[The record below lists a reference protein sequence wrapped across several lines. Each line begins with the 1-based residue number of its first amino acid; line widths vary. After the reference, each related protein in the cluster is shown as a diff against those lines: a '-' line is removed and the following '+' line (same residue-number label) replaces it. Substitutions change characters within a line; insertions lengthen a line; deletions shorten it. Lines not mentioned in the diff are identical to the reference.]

1 MPNKSVGLCKS
12 CGTTKILARKDGDQC
27 TSCLNN
33 GLYPRKGKRPT
44 RPKRPPPRGVSGT
57 PFARAHFFRLITSKT
72 TGGFVESEN
81 VVRIRKYLQAKEI
94 TPKNRTV
101 VARENIPIG
110 TVFHT
115 ENLYVGVRKYDKN
128 FKPSIWAIM
137 AEKTKSLK
145 DAIEKVIP
153 GKIENDDCIWVMPY
167 HEPPQEDTAEV
178 LFVINTK
185 PQSKANTHMQKVCLS
200 KDGIAP
206 QVRIKTTKK
215 IKAGTEVFADY
226 ELAKHEDEVAP
237 RLQCAK
243 GASGKQDQVTIIR
256 IKRGRDAD

>member
-12 CGTTKILARKDGDQC
+12 CGNTKILARKDGDQC

-57 PFARAHFFRLITSKT
+57 PFARAHFRLITSKT

-145 DAIEKVIP
+145 EAIEKVIP
-153 GKIENDDCIWVMPY
+153 GKIENDDGIWVMPF
-167 HEPPQEDTAEV
+167 HEPPKEDNPEV

-185 PQSKANTHMQKVCLS
+185 PQSQKNAHMQPIRLG
-200 KDGIAP
+200 KDCIAP
-206 QVRIKTTKK
+206 QVRVITTKQ
-215 IKAGTEVFADY
+215 IKAGKEIFADY
-226 ELAKHEDEVAP
+226 TRVKHEEEAAP
-237 RLQCAK
+237 HLQCAR
-243 GASGKQDQVTIIR
+243 GASGRQDRVTK
-256 IKRGRDAD
+256 IKMKRARDDV